1 MLVSK
6 KPGMPLV
13 SVLHDDSA
21 SATPVKA
28 GNAPQKVLL
37 STRRQNFWS
46 VGSRSSTRLP
56 AMMAALMAPIEV
68 PMIQSGSTP
77 ASCSA

>member
-6 KPGMPLV
+6 KPGMPVV
-13 SVLHDDSA
+13 SVVHEESA

-28 GNAPQKVLL
+28 GNAPHNVER
-37 STRRQNFWS
+37 STRRQNS
-46 VGSRSSTRLP
+46 CSLGSRSSTALP

-68 PMIQSGSTP
+68 PISQSGSMP

>member
-1 MLVSK
+1 
-6 KPGMPLV
+6 MPLV
-13 SVLHDDSA
+13 SVVHEDSA

-28 GNAPQKVLL
+28 GKAPQKVLL
-37 STRRQNFWS
+37 STRRQNCWS
-46 VGSRSSTRLP
+46 LGSRSSTRLP